1 MSQPDKIIPLKGL
14 RGMIANNMMSSLQ
27 QSAQLSFMTDV
38 AIDPL
43 LNFRKFYKDKG
54 IAIGV
59 EDVLLKCV
67 SQSLASFPMFNGTV
81 EQGEIRLKENQAI
94 SIATPIAGGLAAPKI
109 NNINL
114 LSLEEISSQRRD
126 LISRAHNNQLKPSEM
141 TGGTF
146 TISNLGQTRVTHF
159 TPIVNPPQ
167 IAILGIGTIKKQ
179 LKLDE
184 KGACVEY
191 NTMGLSLTCDH
202 RAVDGKPAGDFLT
215 HLAEVIEQLNQ
226 GSFI

>member
-1 MSQPDKIIPLKGL
+1 MSQPDKVIPLKGL

-38 AIDPL
+38 MIDPL
-43 LNFRKFYKDKG
+43 LNFRKIFKDRG

-67 SQSLASFPMFNGTV
+67 SQSLAHYPIFNGTI
-81 EQGEIRLKENQAI
+81 EQGEIRLKNDHAI

-109 NNINL
+109 DNINL

-126 LISRAHNNQLKPSEM
+126 LISRADNNQLKPSEM
-141 TGGTF
+141 SGGTF
-146 TISNLGQTRVTHF
+146 TISNLGQTRVTYF
-159 TPIVNPPQ
+159 TPIINSPQ
-167 IAILGIGTIKKQ
+167 IAILGIGRIKNQ
-179 LKLDE
+179 VKLD
-184 KGACVEY
+184 KNGVCIEY

-202 RAVDGKPAGDFLT
+202 RAIDGQPAGDFLT
-215 HLAEVIEQLNQ
+215 HLAETIEQLTE
-226 GSFI
+226 GSFT